1 MTQSDIIY
9 RAFGELYNA
18 MQGDSGTAKI
28 IGAIAKAKKPETI
41 TVTHNVCHV
50 ETDWLDAIERGL
62 VFIGR
67 AIDEDRQFIR
77 SEGEVKPIEKVRRI
91 SKESVQHLSRH
102 SDLITREQKEDIV
115 PDKLYTVE
123 RDSDYAVYEN
133 KFLYLL
139 LCRVRDFVNVRYE
152 AIVNAYKEYRGEY
165 EVTKRVE
172 TATRR
177 MNIAIKLSDEQ
188 DDAISAPADSECA
201 EAINRIDK
209 IRQSVS
215 FYLRTPL
222 MLEVS
227 HSPKIG
233 TKITKTNVLMMNKN
247 FHEALIL
254 YEYLLGY
261 EEDGFTIE
269 RKVETPDIPE
279 FVMHELAVP
288 ALLSAFLVYE
298 HGLGLQAYLQSEYEK
313 EEARRAEEAQK
324 EILKKLKALKKRIEE
339 TGEGAEQYM
348 LMLEERNAV
357 LEKNFKLLQ
366 EAREKIAELEQT
378 IEKLRDE
385 IGVMQREIDKLN
397 AEKQELIEEM
407 KRAEEEHKRQIEQ
420 MIKEFEEKTAALEAA
435 HAEELER
442 ERAQARQQYDELK
455 RQSEEQIASLKEAQA
470 AEIEVL
476 KAAQRQRLEDI
487 QAEYRQQTDKIRQDC
502 DNRIKDSANRIKE
515 SEARVQNAVDNLGK
529 TQGELSVITKERD
542 VLSARLTAVRREHGL
557 LTEADDFTTEEG
569 FNALEH
575 EFEVLGKMVREEW
588 TDVKRILK
596 KEFYGGIRAAMH
608 TKKPKKSKEY
618 VELCQHVK
626 GRNGG
631 DESEFETVKVGGSEN
646 SPQAVDSADDIR
658 DESDA

>member
-233 TKITKTNVLMMNKN
+233 TKITKTNVLMMNKISMRRS
-247 FHEALIL
+247 F
-254 YEYLLGY
+254 
-261 EEDGFTIE
+261 FTNIS
-269 RKVETPDIPE
+269 
-279 FVMHELAVP
+279 
-288 ALLSAFLVYE
+288 SAMKRT
-298 HGLGLQAYLQSEYEK
+298 ALQSSE
-313 EEARRAEEAQK
+313 RW
-324 EILKKLKALKKRIEE
+324 KRPI
-339 TGEGAEQYM
+339 
-348 LMLEERNAV
+348 
-357 LEKNFKLLQ
+357 
-366 EAREKIAELEQT
+366 
-378 IEKLRDE
+378 
-385 IGVMQREIDKLN
+385 
-397 AEKQELIEEM
+397 
-407 KRAEEEHKRQIEQ
+407 
-420 MIKEFEEKTAALEAA
+420 
-435 HAEELER
+435 
-442 ERAQARQQYDELK
+442 
-455 RQSEEQIASLKEAQA
+455 SP
-470 AEIEVL
+470 
-476 KAAQRQRLEDI
+476 
-487 QAEYRQQTDKIRQDC
+487 
-502 DNRIKDSANRIKE
+502 
-515 SEARVQNAVDNLGK
+515 NL
-529 TQGELSVITKERD
+529 
-542 VLSARLTAVRREHGL
+542 
-557 LTEADDFTTEEG
+557 
-569 FNALEH
+569 
-575 EFEVLGKMVREEW
+575 
-588 TDVKRILK
+588 
-596 KEFYGGIRAAMH
+596 
-608 TKKPKKSKEY
+608 
-618 VELCQHVK
+618 
-626 GRNGG
+626 
-631 DESEFETVKVGGSEN
+631 
-646 SPQAVDSADDIR
+646 
-658 DESDA
+658 